1 VFPPLEAVVA
11 VLAVLLAALGQI
23 LNLVRE
29 VFMAAAAQAV
39 HRGLLVTGEVP
50 AVKARFGLCGPEHQ
64 DNFQQLTWEA
74 HNESVYSS

>member
-1 VFPPLEAVVA
+1 VEAVLVA
-11 VLAVLLAALGQI
+11 LLVAAVVF
-23 LNLVRE
+23 LNPVRE